1 MKRAVCLLAVI
12 LTLAGTAAE
21 AQYGYG
27 YGRFG
32 PRPRRDRQPEEYFK
46 PVLHVNLGYGFP
58 NLDKYLLPDFYQ
70 TDRGSS
76 SQTGPFVGSIDYQFN
91 RRMSIGVLV
100 THGTVS
106 APYYDYNNGSNT
118 PDFTGKLN
126 NTSVMLDLVRY
137 IPAGT
142 VVTPYLR
149 TAIGVNIWQQNYTSG
164 SGQQVT
170 DGVDLPALAYQLS
183 FGATFHLSK
192 QAGLFVEAG
201 YGKYILNGGLA
212 FSFK

>member
-1 MKRAVCLLAVI
+1 FI
-12 LTLAGTAAE
+12 
-21 AQYGYG
+21 
-27 YGRFG
+27 
-32 PRPRRDRQPEEYFK
+32 
-46 PVLHVNLGYGFP
+46 
-58 NLDKYLLPDFYQ
+58 
-70 TDRGSS
+70 
-76 SQTGPFVGSIDYQFN
+76 GSIDYQFN

-137 IPAGT
+137 IPAGP

-183 FGATFHLSK
+183 FGAKFHLSK